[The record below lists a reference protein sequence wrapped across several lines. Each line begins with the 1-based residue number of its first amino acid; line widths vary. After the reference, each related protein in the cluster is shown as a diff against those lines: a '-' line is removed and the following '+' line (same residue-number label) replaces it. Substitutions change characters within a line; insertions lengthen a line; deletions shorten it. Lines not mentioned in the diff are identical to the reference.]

1 MTARPRLDQ
10 RLVDLGLA
18 ESRTRAQALI
28 LAGLVRV
35 NGQPAAKAGQAVS
48 EEAQVQVIRPEHPYV
63 SRGGVKLAG
72 ALDHFSLEVTGLTC
86 LDAGASTGGFTDCL
100 LQRGALHV
108 TAVDVGYGQLAHKL
122 RVDPRVTVMERANM
136 RGLAPDIAPGPFDL
150 VTADLSFISLTLVLP
165 ALAARLAPSG
175 FLLPL
180 VKPQFEAGREHV
192 GPGGVVRDET
202 ARQAA
207 VDKVAAC
214 LASLGLTVLA
224 WVQSSLPGPAG
235 NLEYFILARAG
246 ESPPPA

>member
-1 MTARPRLDQ
+1 
-10 RLVDLGLA
+10 LVDLGLA

-35 NGQPAAKAGQAVS
+35 NGQTAAKAGQAVS
-48 EEAQVQVIRPEHPYV
+48 EDAQLEVIRPEHPYV

-72 ALDHFSLEVTGLTC
+72 VLDHFALDVTGMTC

-100 LQRGALHV
+100 LQRGAAHV

-136 RGLAPDIAPGPFDL
+136 RSLDPEIAPGPFDL
-150 VTADLSFISLTLVLP
+150 ITADLSFISLTLVLP
-165 ALAARLAPSG
+165 ALASRLAPQG
-175 FLLPL
+175 NLLPL

-192 GPGGVVRDET
+192 GQGGVVRDEA

-207 VDKVAAC
+207 VEKVAAC
-214 LASLGLTVLA
+214 MSGLGLTVLGS
-224 WVQSSLPGPAG
+224 VQSSLPGPAG
-235 NLEYFILARAG
+235 NLEYFILAWAG
-246 ESPPPA
+246 ESPTPS